1 MGKKKVQ
8 LLASLLFIVSLS
20 LIVSACSNSKKD
32 VSSEDKKNLKV
43 IQMDGTFAVDVDDP
57 NETVGDADYV
67 FIGRVDEDVDTVYK
81 DPVTIETSDGTKEV
95 STPYTYYKVTVL
107 QNIKGDLVTDSSMP
121 IQKAGG
127 INKDGSS
134 VVLYEDDTLPEEGKS
149 YVFLAYAQD
158 DGSLLISGPNSNEY
172 VDGIKRDVTSE
183 KMEKGKASLN
193 EEATEIVSEY
203 ENAYENEIPTD
214 RDRSESEFDAEQ

>member
-1 MGKKKVQ
+1 MGKEKVQ
-8 LLASLLFIVSLS
+8 LLASLLFIFSLS

-32 VSSEDKKNLKV
+32 VSNVSSEEKKNLKV

-57 NETVGDADYV
+57 KETVGDADYV
-67 FIGRVDEDVDTVYK
+67 FIGRVDEDVDTIYK
-81 DPVTIETSDGTKEV
+81 DPVTIETSDGAKEV
-95 STPYTYYKVTVL
+95 STPYTNYQVTVL
-107 QNIKGDLVTDSSMP
+107 QNLKGNLVTDTSIP

-127 INKDGSS
+127 INEDGSS

-149 YVFLAYAQD
+149 YAQD
-158 DGSLLISGPNSNEY
+158 DGSLLVSGPNSNEY
-172 VDGIKRDVTSE
+172 VEGIKQDVTSE

-193 EEATEIVSEY
+193 EEATEVVSEY